1 MPQIQTAETPVLIV
15 GGSLNGLTT
24 ALLLAHHG
32 VRCTVIERH
41 PATTV
46 QYKFS
51 GISPRS
57 MEIFRGLGIEDE
69 IRAHRTGDHS
79 SGEIAR
85 ARNLADPEVQFLGRP
100 WADTSELGAAASAT
114 CDQDR
119 LEPIL
124 RAHAEHLGADIRFHT
139 ELVDLELRG
148 DGVRGRIRDLAT
160 GRETEL
166 DAAYLIAADGVSG
179 RTGDRLGIAR
189 RGPGVLQHWMNLI
202 FDTDLEPVLGG
213 RRITSCFV
221 TDVNGSIVPRED
233 RWLLAV
239 QYQPERGERPED
251 FDQARTAELVRRAAG
266 RADVRVELFDA
277 RSWEVA
283 AYVRERLVHGRA
295 FFVGDAAHA
304 MPPTG
309 GFGGN
314 TGIHDAHNLAW
325 KLALALAGKAGPGL
339 LASYDTERRYIAE
352 RTLGQALARLAAWF
366 RDPTRRLP
374 DPEPIVDD
382 NAVIFGQRYPAGA
395 LIAEPGAGPGAA
407 SAAPA
412 AFEDPRRPS
421 GSPGTRAPHLVLDR
435 DGRPTPIHDCFDKAF
450 TLLAGPDGRAWTE
463 AAAAL
468 SRRRGLA
475 LPAIRL
481 GAEAA
486 DTGGRFEAAY
496 GVGSGGAVLVRPD
509 GIIAWRSRAATAD
522 PAGMLGDALDR
533 ILDRRA

>member
-1 MPQIQTAETPVLIV
+1 MTIQTTTPPSTPVLVV

-32 VRCTVIERH
+32 VRCTVVERH

-57 MEIFRGLGIEDE
+57 MEIYRGLGIEDE
-69 IRAHRTGDHS
+69 IRAHRTGDHKA
-79 SGEIAR
+79 GEIAR

-100 WADTSELGAAASAT
+100 WAHSAEPGAELGAAPAAT

-124 RAHAEHLGADIRFHT
+124 RAHAERRGADIRFHT
-139 ELVDLELRG
+139 ELVDVELG
-148 DGVRGRIRDLAT
+148 DGEVRARIRDLAT
-160 GRETEL
+160 GRDSEL
-166 DAAYLIAADGVSG
+166 TAAYLIAADGVSG
-179 RTGDRLGIAR
+179 RTRDKLGLSR

-202 FDTDLEPVLGG
+202 FDTDLEPVLQG

-221 TDVNGSIVPRED
+221 TDVNGSIVPRQD

-239 QYQPERGERPED
+239 QYQPDRGERAED
-251 FDQARTAELVRRAAG
+251 FDQARTAALVRRAAG
-266 RADVRVELFDA
+266 RDDVRVELFDA

-283 AYVRERLVHGRA
+283 AYTMERFAHGRA
-295 FFVGDAAHA
+295 LFVGDAAHA

-325 KLALALAGKAGPGL
+325 KLALVLGGKAGPGL
-339 LASYDTERRYIAE
+339 LASYDTERRFIAE

-366 RDPTRRLP
+366 KDPSKRLP

-382 NAVIFGQRYPAGA
+382 LAVIFGQRYPAGA
-395 LIAEPGAGPGAA
+395 LIAEPGA
-407 SAAPA
+407 SRD

-421 GSPGTRAPHLVLDR
+421 GCPGTRAPHLVLER
-435 DGRPTPIHDCFDKAF
+435 DGRRTPIHDQFGAAF
-450 TLLAGPDGRAWTE
+450 TLLAGAAGHAWCQ
-463 AAAAL
+463 AAAVAE
-468 SRRRGLA
+468 RGRLA
-475 LPAIRL
+475 LHPIRIGGDAIDV
-481 GAEAA
+481 A
-486 DTGGRFEAAY
+486 GRFEAAY
-496 GVGSGGAVLVRPD
+496 GVGPGGAALVRPD
-509 GIIAWRSRAATAD
+509 GVIAWRSRDAVAAPEA
-522 PAGMLGDALDR
+522 ALRDVLAQ
-533 ILDRRA
+533 ILDRR